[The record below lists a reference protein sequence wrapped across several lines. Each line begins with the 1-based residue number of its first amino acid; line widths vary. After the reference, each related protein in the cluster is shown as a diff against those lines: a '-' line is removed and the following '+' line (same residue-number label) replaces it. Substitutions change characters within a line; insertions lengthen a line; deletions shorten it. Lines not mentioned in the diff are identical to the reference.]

1 MVAVHKVVGVIP
13 ARYGATRFPGKPLA
27 MIAGRSLIARVHDR
41 AARARSITEVVVAT
55 DDERILE
62 HCREQGIAAMMTSD
76 THQSGTDRVGAVAQQ
91 RPAQA
96 YVNIQCDE
104 PLIPPEALDELVDKA
119 LADDAGMATLV
130 SPLDSTD
137 RDTLNDPN
145 VVKAAV
151 GEDGYA
157 LYFSRFPI
165 PYPRSPEHA
174 RHYRHVGVYYFR
186 RDALVRF
193 IGLTPTTLELAE
205 GLEQLRALE
214 AGMRILAVSY
224 PYAPIG
230 VDVPGDVR
238 RVEEILEREGE
249 LP

>member
-1 MVAVHKVVGVIP
+1 MAALHKVVGVIP
-13 ARYGATRFPGKPLA
+13 ARYGSTRFPGKPLA
-27 MIAGRSLIARVHDR
+27 KIAGRSLISRVHDR
-41 AARARSITEVVVAT
+41 VSRARSISEVVVAT
-55 DDERILE
+55 DDERIFE
-62 HCREQGIAAMMTSD
+62 HCREHRISAVMTSGS
-76 THQSGTDRVGAVAQQ
+76 HRSGTDRMGEVAQG

-104 PLIPPEALDELVDKA
+104 PLIPPDALDELVRQA
-119 LADDAGMATLV
+119 LAADAEMATLV
-130 SPLDSTD
+130 SPLDSAD
-137 RDTLNDPN
+137 RETLSDPN

-165 PYPRSPEHA
+165 PYPRSPEYV
-174 RHYRHVGVYYFR
+174 RHYRHVGVYYYR
-186 RDALVRF
+186 RDALVKF

-214 AGMRILAVSY
+214 GGMRILAVSH
-224 PYAPIG
+224 PYAPVG
-230 VDVPGDVR
+230 VDTPGDVQ
-238 RVEEILEREGE
+238 RVEEILQREGE

>member
-1 MVAVHKVVGVIP
+1 MNVPHKVVGVIP
-13 ARYGATRFPGKPLA
+13 ARYGATRLPGKPLV
-27 MIAGRSLIARVHDR
+27 MIAGRSLIARVYERVER
-41 AARARSITEVVVAT
+41 AESISEVVVAA
-55 DDERILE
+55 DDERILD
-62 HCREQGIAAMMTSD
+62 HCREHRISAVMTSGS
-76 THQSGTDRVGAVAQQ
+76 HRSGTDRMGEVAQE

-104 PLIPPEALDELVDKA
+104 PLIPPDALDELVRQA
-119 LADDAGMATLV
+119 LAADGEMATLV
-130 SPLDSTD
+130 SPLEPDD
-137 RDTLNDPN
+137 REVLSDPN

-186 RDALVRF
+186 RDALAKF
-193 IGLTPTTLELAE
+193 IGLTPTALELAE

-214 AGMRILAVSY
+214 AGMRILAVSH
-224 PYAPIG
+224 PYVPVG
-230 VDVPGDVR
+230 VDVPDDVK
-238 RVEEILEREGE
+238 RVEEILGREGE